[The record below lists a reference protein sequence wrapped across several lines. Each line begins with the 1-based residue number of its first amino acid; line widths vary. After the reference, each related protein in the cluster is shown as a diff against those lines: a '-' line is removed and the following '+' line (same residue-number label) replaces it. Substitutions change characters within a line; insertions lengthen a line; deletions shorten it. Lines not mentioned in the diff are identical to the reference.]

1 MPSSTEDARR
11 GGPIAKRRSS
21 SATPD
26 GKSRVPGSTKPAQ
39 NSAEVKQ
46 ERSRKPNV
54 SKIPSPQP
62 KTTQPVANRKIS
74 TESARGRR
82 SLPSTPRERKSST
95 SQQNDQPKHPAKA
108 IAVESKARG
117 CKTPPSSRRDSKLV
131 NQNQDPRS
139 KMMNGKNTASEKRTK
154 KGSQTNHGEEGIN
167 DSEKSTHGMVSLP
180 LTFEDNPEV
189 TLNVQSVDQ
198 SIDSSGQL
206 DEIGDDYNED
216 VFSPNETYSQKL
228 TLNDGAKTSECSLE
242 TDSDFTSDRLS
253 DFTDTDND
261 FRNQRYSGLSE
272 TSSDFSFGTSP
283 AWKLFHSV
291 ENGCNNPLESSGEP
305 DVLELG
311 TSPTVKDCLVNLN
324 LQGSVTPTM
333 KRRIFEAAHQID
345 PKEESP
351 DLSKDTVSDPANK
364 AMFFDVEKY
373 NDRSP
378 DEEEVIVGSPCK
390 LSLVQS
396 LINSIERRSGS
407 SSHAHSTPY
416 KNAAVG
422 TRPTS
427 GATSKHSIDESAIT
441 RRALVSNHETPFA
454 RDPKVNFILLIF

>member
-1 MPSSTEDARR
+1 
-11 GGPIAKRRSS
+11 
-21 SATPD
+21 
-26 GKSRVPGSTKPAQ
+26 
-39 NSAEVKQ
+39 
-46 ERSRKPNV
+46 
-54 SKIPSPQP
+54 
-62 KTTQPVANRKIS
+62 
-74 TESARGRR
+74 
-82 SLPSTPRERKSST
+82 
-95 SQQNDQPKHPAKA
+95 
-108 IAVESKARG
+108 
-117 CKTPPSSRRDSKLV
+117 
-131 NQNQDPRS
+131 
-139 KMMNGKNTASEKRTK
+139 MNGKKTASEKRTK
-154 KGSQTNHGEEGIN
+154 KGSQTNRGEEGLN
-167 DSEKSTHGMVSLP
+167 NSEKNTHDMVSLP
-180 LTFEDNPEV
+180 IALEDNLQV
-189 TLNVQSVDQ
+189 TLDGQSVEQ
-198 SIDSSGQL
+198 SIHSSDQL
-206 DEIGDDYNED
+206 DEVGDDYNED
-216 VFSPNETYSQKL
+216 VFSPDETYSQKFAV
-228 TLNDGAKTSECSLE
+228 NGGAKTSECSFE

-291 ENGCNNPLESSGEP
+291 ENGRNNPLESSGEP

-345 PKEESP
+345 PKEESL
-351 DLSKDTVSDPANK
+351 DFSKDTVSDPTNK

-378 DEEEVIVGSPCK
+378 DEEEVIVGSPRK

-407 SSHAHSTPY
+407 SSHATPF

-422 TRPTS
+422 TRSTS
-427 GATSKHSIDESAIT
+427 GATSKHNIDESAVT
-441 RRALVSNHETPFA
+441 RRTLVTNHETPCA
-454 RDPKVNFILLIF
+454 RDSKVNFIL

>member
-1 MPSSTEDARR
+1 
-11 GGPIAKRRSS
+11 
-21 SATPD
+21 
-26 GKSRVPGSTKPAQ
+26 
-39 NSAEVKQ
+39 
-46 ERSRKPNV
+46 
-54 SKIPSPQP
+54 
-62 KTTQPVANRKIS
+62 
-74 TESARGRR
+74 
-82 SLPSTPRERKSST
+82 
-95 SQQNDQPKHPAKA
+95 
-108 IAVESKARG
+108 
-117 CKTPPSSRRDSKLV
+117 
-131 NQNQDPRS
+131 
-139 KMMNGKNTASEKRTK
+139 MMNGKNTASEKRTK

-167 DSEKSTHGMVSLP
+167 DSERSTHGMVSLP
-180 LTFEDNPEV
+180 LALEDNPEV

-198 SIDSSGQL
+198 SIDSSDQL
-206 DEIGDDYNED
+206 DEVGDDYNED
-216 VFSPNETYSQKL
+216 VFSPNETYSQ
-228 TLNDGAKTSECSLE
+228 TFALNGGAKTSECSLE

-291 ENGCNNPLESSGEP
+291 ENGRNNPLESSGEP

-345 PKEESP
+345 PKEESL

-378 DEEEVIVGSPCK
+378 DEEEVIVGSPRK

-416 KNAAVG
+416 KNAVVG

-427 GATSKHSIDESAIT
+427 GATSKHGIDESTVT
-441 RRALVSNHETPFA
+441 RRALVSNHETPCA